1 MLECHGWGLGTQP
14 VGNFAR
20 KSEILGLREQRRKSR
35 GGQCRDGYV
44 GRVIGMN
51 PKLSQG
57 AHGKEHLQRGVEQA
71 GRTAGAAQ
79 GFTPQSPAHQPSQE
93 ESPQG
98 KPLSPA
104 PSGVPSLGLLGS
116 KTCQGNFTAS
126 KPLSKKRI
134 GLRMGGSS
142 RRKARTPCPFES
154 LSPLRPL
161 WSTGRLHPPC
171 SVLC

>member
-1 MLECHGWGLGTQP
+1 M
-14 VGNFAR
+14 GNFAR

-93 ESPQG
+93 ESPPG
-98 KPLSPA
+98 E
-104 PSGVPSLGLLGS
+104 
-116 KTCQGNFTAS
+116 T
-126 KPLSKKRI
+126 
-134 GLRMGGSS
+134 
-142 RRKARTPCPFES
+142 S
-154 LSPLRPL
+154 LS
-161 WSTGRLHPPC
+161 STKWGPQPGT
-171 SVLC
+171 VG